1 MRCSHIDEA
10 ASPKAKPLAPAAM
23 PPTSAPSQR
32 MARVS
37 YDRPAIMPSAGVDNE
52 DDADREHDGK
62 AGGQH
67 GEGLLAKIE
76 KFDRQHAQAERHV
89 DGQRDDDAEF
99 GKHDRW
105 LARQCQEIVE
115 RIGAAE
121 RCRQGEKVQRQEN
134 RQCDARQAVQHRRDE
149 APLSVRG
156 PHAEYTAKT
165 ARMPRTRRTIENSA
179 KARSSERPRHAVH
192 SRKILRKPIGAW
204 IATAITNR
212 P

>member
-37 YDRPAIMPSAGVDNE
+37 YDRPAIMPSAGVENE

-89 DGQRDDDAEF
+89 DG
-99 GKHDRW
+99 
-105 LARQCQEIVE
+105 
-115 RIGAAE
+115 
-121 RCRQGEKVQRQEN
+121 
-134 RQCDARQAVQHRRDE
+134 QCDARQAVQHRRDE

-204 IATAITNR
+204 IATAMTNR